1 MARKSKKVKTANVAL
16 IIVSVTLIVFTVYM
30 CYLFRQ
36 IGSVPDTLIT
46 CVFAVCGTECG
57 ALAWIRT
64 SKEKYKE
71 RELMKADEREAE
83 KKAKKTRRNAE

>member
-1 MARKSKKVKTANVAL
+1 MAKKNKKIKTSNIAL
-16 IIVSVTLIVFTVYM
+16 CIVSVTLILFTVYM
-30 CYLFRQ
+30 CLLFKEM
-36 IGSVPDTLIT
+36 GTVPDTLIT

-71 RELMKADEREAE
+71 REWQKEDE
-83 KKAKKTRRNAE
+83 KKAKRRSTK

>member
-1 MARKSKKVKTANVAL
+1 MARRSKKIKTSNVAL
-16 IIVSVTLIVFTVYM
+16 VIVSVTLILFTVYM
-30 CYLFRQ
+30 CQ
-36 IGSVPDTLIT
+36 IFKETGAVPDTLIT

-71 RELMKADEREAE
+71 REWQKQDEKEAE
-83 KKAKKTRRNAE
+83 KKVKRRSTK

>member
-16 IIVSVTLIVFTVYM
+16 VIVAITLVIFTAYM
-30 CYLFRQ
+30 CYLFKQ
-36 IGSVPDTLIT
+36 YGSVPDTLVT

-71 RELMKADEREAE
+71 REWQKADEKEAE
-83 KKAKKTRRNAE
+83 RKAKRGNKK